1 MRTIIFSDVHG
12 EPSIIAAVVEHSNY
26 RPDVDR
32 LIFAGDAIEI
42 GRDSL
47 GCLELL
53 DELGAECL
61 VGNHDYAAFTGMPIE
76 HERIPE
82 DVLQR
87 VGKTLMS
94 GRWHLAAEADGV
106 LITHGGVSELF
117 LDAYEQA
124 GSVAG
129 LVETLNAGL
138 AVAIESYLTTGD
150 AEFDE
155 AGPLWWRPG
164 WGVEPLPGVVQVVG
178 HSPLEMMRAQRD
190 AEDWETRGIYL
201 VDPYVRGW
209 RMRRFK
215 PPAPVRY
222 AVIEDGNVRVV
233 EG

>member
-12 EPSIIAAVVEHSNY
+12 EPGIIAAVVEHSNY
-26 RPDVDR
+26 RPGVDR

-61 VGNHDYAAFTGMPIE
+61 VGNHDYAAFAGWPIE
-76 HERIPE
+76 PE
-82 DVLQR
+82 PVPHDVLHR
-87 VGKTLMS
+87 VGENLIS
-94 GRWHLAAEADGV
+94 GRWRLAAEADGV

-117 LDAYEQA
+117 RDAYEQA

-129 LVETLNAGL
+129 LVQTLNAGL
-138 AVAIESYLTTGD
+138 ERAIQSYLTTGD

-155 AGPLWWRPG
+155 SGPLWWRPG

-178 HSPLEMMRAQRD
+178 HSPLEMMRARRD
-190 AEDWETRGIYL
+190 AEDWGARGIYL

-209 RMRRFK
+209 KVRRFA
-215 PPAPVRY
+215 PPPPVRY
-222 AVIEDGNVRVV
+222 AVITDGAVRVV
-233 EG
+233 AT